1 MRVDRRLNPACFSVA
16 SGVWR
21 ENVIW
26 SNCSFVLYHSVVDA
40 DGEFGFVLF
49 FFFFVIPASYPS
61 LKNYEP
67 ISVKQGLVQCLS
79 NRLGHFVFHEGNLH
93 FKLIPLPY
101 WKVLGVRISQIPF
114 SYLYILH

>member
-40 DGEFGFVLF
+40 DGEFRFVLF
-49 FFFFVIPASYPS
+49 FLLMIAQRRIQV
-61 LKNYEP
+61 LKTMN
-67 ISVKQGLVQCLS
+67 QLVS
-79 NRLGHFVFHEGNLH
+79 N
-93 FKLIPLPY
+93 
-101 WKVLGVRISQIPF
+101 KV
-114 SYLYILH
+114 

>member
-1 MRVDRRLNPACFSVA
+1 MRVDRCLNPACFSVA

-40 DGEFGFVLF
+40 DGEFGFVF
-49 FFFFVIPASYPS
+49 FFSPASYPS
-61 LKNYEP
+61 PKNYEP

-79 NRLGHFVFHEGNLH
+79 NRLDILSFVKGTCT
-93 FKLIPLPY
+93 
-101 WKVLGVRISQIPF
+101 S
-114 SYLYILH
+114 S

>member
-40 DGEFGFVLF
+40 DGEFVFCFFLLVIARVVSKSIVNCQVLKTMNQFVSNK
-49 FFFFVIPASYPS
+49 VEYNVCQTVWDI
-61 LKNYEP
+61 
-67 ISVKQGLVQCLS
+67 LS
-79 NRLGHFVFHEGNLH
+79 FMKGTCT
-93 FKLIPLPY
+93 
-101 WKVLGVRISQIPF
+101 S
-114 SYLYILH
+114 S

>member
-49 FFFFVIPASYPS
+49 FLLVIAQRRIQVLKAMNQFVSNKVEYNVCQTVWDI
-61 LKNYEP
+61 
-67 ISVKQGLVQCLS
+67 LS
-79 NRLGHFVFHEGNLH
+79 FMKGTCT
-93 FKLIPLPY
+93 
-101 WKVLGVRISQIPF
+101 S
-114 SYLYILH
+114 S

>member
-40 DGEFGFVLF
+40 DGEFGFF
-49 FFFFVIPASYPS
+49 FFFACDSP
-61 LKNYEP
+61 
-67 ISVKQGLVQCLS
+67 
-79 NRLGHFVFHEGNLH
+79 R
-93 FKLIPLPY
+93 
-101 WKVLGVRISQIPF
+101 RIQVHS
-114 SYLYILH
+114 

>member
-40 DGEFGFVLF
+40 DGEFVCLFVF
-49 FFFFVIPASYPS
+49 FFACDSPRRIQVLKTMNQFVSNKVEYNVCETVWDI
-61 LKNYEP
+61 
-67 ISVKQGLVQCLS
+67 LS
-79 NRLGHFVFHEGNLH
+79 FMKGTCT
-93 FKLIPLPY
+93 
-101 WKVLGVRISQIPF
+101 S
-114 SYLYILH
+114 S

>member
-49 FFFFVIPASYPS
+49 FSLLVIAQRRIQV
-61 LKNYEP
+61 LKTMN
-67 ISVKQGLVQCLS
+67 QLVS
-79 NRLGHFVFHEGNLH
+79 N
-93 FKLIPLPY
+93 
-101 WKVLGVRISQIPF
+101 KV
-114 SYLYILH
+114 

>member
-26 SNCSFVLYHSVVDA
+26 SNRSFVLYHSVVDA

-49 FFFFVIPASYPS
+49 FLLVIAQRHIQV
-61 LKNYEP
+61 LKTMN
-67 ISVKQGLVQCLS
+67 QLVS
-79 NRLGHFVFHEGNLH
+79 N
-93 FKLIPLPY
+93 
-101 WKVLGVRISQIPF
+101 KV
-114 SYLYILH
+114 